1 MERRKILEDNI
12 KEIPGRIMLSEKTL
26 ETVSVSRHFTILNIK
41 IIVFFINLE
50 STRIAQTN
58 DESNK

>member
-26 ETVSVSRHFTILNIK
+26 VTVSAAQHLKILNIK
-41 IIVFFINLE
+41 IILFL
-50 STRIAQTN
+50 
-58 DESNK
+58 

>member
-26 ETVSVSRHFTILNIK
+26 VTVSVAHHLTILNIK
-41 IIVFFINLE
+41 IILFL
-50 STRIAQTN
+50 
-58 DESNK
+58 

>member
-26 ETVSVSRHFTILNIK
+26 VTVSVAYHISQF
-41 IIVFFINLE
+41 
-50 STRIAQTN
+50 
-58 DESNK
+58 